1 MIYSSYQ
8 IEEDIYNNDARVIEL
23 EGKIVAYS
31 MLCETEKVY
40 AEDDFTTSLQ
50 RTEKILSTTFSYDF
64 NDGNLDDFIVVDNDE
79 FDYTWEL
86 EEDQDNQSVTIF
98 EQEENSDILKHLQIS
113 VARWEDGDLAEF
125 IKSVNIEDLE
135 NLYSDFKIIH
145 RNQEETT
152 CIYELSYTLN
162 DVKTNSIFYFIKEE
176 DNIYI
181 IMAMTDATNYESD
194 KETFM
199 NIIESIEFQ

>member
-1 MIYSSYQ
+1 MEQLEEQEVRNNFKMTKRFFVVLAISVLCNLVYSQQINPLIYH
-8 IEEDIYNNDARVIEL
+8 NL
-23 EGKIVAYS
+23 EFGYS
-31 MLCETEKVY
+31 IQY
-40 AEDDFTTSLQ
+40 PNS
-50 RTEKILSTTFSYDF
+50 
-64 NDGNLDDFIVVDNDE
+64 
-79 FDYTWEL
+79 WEL

-98 EQEENSDILKHLQIS
+98 EQEEDADILKHLQIS

-145 RNQEETT
+145 RNQEEAT

>member
-1 MIYSSYQ
+1 MQRVRLEQLEEHEVKNNLKMIRRLLVVLTMSILCPLVYSQ
-8 IEEDIYNNDARVIEL
+8 ETNPLIYH
-23 EGKIVAYS
+23 
-31 MLCETEKVY
+31 
-40 AEDDFTTSLQ
+40 
-50 RTEKILSTTFSYDF
+50 
-64 NDGNLDDFIVVDNDE
+64 NLDFGYSIQ
-79 FDYTWEL
+79 YPSTWEL
-86 EEDQDNQSVTIF
+86 EEDQENQSVTIF
-98 EQEENSDILKHLQIS
+98 EQEENSDILKHIQIS

-145 RNQEETT
+145 HTQEETT

-181 IMAMTDATNYESD
+181 IMAMTDASNYESD

-199 NIIESIEFQ
+199 NIIESIEIQ